1 MKAEKFLHFFMKIY
15 CDGSCSGN
23 PGPGGWAAV
32 FIKDSQVVKKIY
44 GYEEDTTNNRMELTA
59 AIQALKYVKHV
70 NTTIEIFTDSIYL
83 KQGITEWIKSWK
95 LNNWKNGRIK
105 NIVLWENLDQLNSQL
120 KVSWYWVKAHSGNKY
135 NEMADILAKY
145 AITKKT
151 SFEEVNK

>member
-32 FIKDSQVVKKIY
+32 FIRDSQVVKKIY
-44 GYEEDTTNNRMELTA
+44 GYEKNTTNNRMELTA

-70 NTTIEIFTDSIYL
+70 NTTIEVFTDSIYL

-105 NIVLWENLDQLNSQL
+105 NIVFWENLDQLNSQL
-120 KVSWYWVKAHSGNKY
+120 KVSWHWVKAHSGNKY